1 MSCKKKA
8 LAALIGSI
16 FVVSATQAM
25 AGSSSTS
32 PSTATNLVLVEPA
45 HW

>member
-25 AGSSSTS
+25 AGAS
-32 PSTATNLVLVEPA
+32 PKAMADAL
-45 HW
+45 HQ